1 MKSLHLK
8 LILSIALRRI
18 KPVVPLCALVTLY
31 RSLIQ
36 FYFNYCSPLWDTCCY
51 QLKDLYK
58 KNQNRAGGIITGLS
72 YDVRSAYVLNN
83 LEWKTLETRRF
94 HTKVP

>member
-18 KPVVPLCALVTLY
+18 KPVVPLYALVILY

-36 FYFNYCSPLWDTCCY
+36 CYFNYCSPLWDTCCK
-51 QLKDLYK
+51 QLKDKLQK
-58 KNQNRAGGIITGLS
+58 FKTEWEGLLQA
-72 YDVRSAYVLNN
+72 RHMMLG
-83 LEWKTLETRRF
+83 LQMC
-94 HTKVP
+94 

>member
-18 KPVVPLCALVTLY
+18 KPVVPLCTLVILY

-36 FYFNYCSPLWDTCCY
+36 SHFDDCSSLWDTCCK
-51 QLKDLYK
+51 QLKDKLQK
-58 KNQNRAGGIITGLS
+58 IKAVREGL
-72 YDVRSAYVLNN
+72 
-83 LEWKTLETRRF
+83 LEAL
-94 HTKVP
+94 HMMLGLQMC